1 MVCTS
6 SLEPVIKELCKLKS
20 LVAWC
25 WLCLEWLPWI
35 LAGAASRGLPLPCQ
49 FHPEPVVSTL
59 LHIHHISKYISFILH
74 NQKLPFTTKYKM
86 HFLSFHFSTIPNSM
100 LLCNCKTPMC
110 RSKMNIFLKK
120 NECHQII
127 LTDAVNWLTKQ
138 LFPNL
143 SSLFAS
149 HYKKA
154 NYVGGDHM
162 TDCWPMRH

>member
-1 MVCTS
+1 
-6 SLEPVIKELCKLKS
+6 
-20 LVAWC
+20 
-25 WLCLEWLPWI
+25 
-35 LAGAASRGLPLPCQ
+35 
-49 FHPEPVVSTL
+49 
-59 LHIHHISKYISFILH
+59 
-74 NQKLPFTTKYKM
+74 M

-162 TDCWPMRH
+162 TDCWPMRHQNWHARSPNRKPFAWLGLTAFLLSVSRSLELQQLFQDYKSQANHKYMGPNLVNH